1 MSFRTNNV
9 VLAPNNG
16 SGCGVPIYARND
28 VPGTFTTQCEKRN
41 GHRVATRRLD
51 LTPIYKPVSV
61 RVHSRCCVAGGT
73 RSAQQTSWS
82 VWQSG
87 ERLPGKSCL
96 RVGEGGHMVSVNTAT
111 RLANRGRTPWRRGRF
126 VAAVSGLC
134 IILGVVRGAPPSSP
148 AQPLPLP
155 NVSVPPQAPLTPQKP
170 PVIERSGGISVYRDG
185 PPTPPT
191 AQPITQVGGTTPK
204 PLTPVAA
211 QSVPLPAPAQPIP
224 LPGVPQNITQPA
236 TLPLPGALNNQP
248 QSNPPVGS
256 TPKPSAATREKMAKY
271 VSKLIDPETTLD
283 LVAGQTRVLVF
294 KDTPF
299 RIQTG
304 NEQILAFNPATP
316 RELLL
321 QGKTVGATVLT
332 LWFGDRNDPAKQET
346 LSYLV
351 RVFPDPEAKERM
363 EKSYKTLE
371 DDINKHFRD
380 TSVRL
385 KVLGDKLVVSG
396 RVRDFVQGGQILQII
411 RANPIAN
418 PIASTPVVIPAGG
431 VIEDAGKIPIIPAGG
446 FPDPMNPA
454 NPANPVN
461 APPAPMTQEAF
472 QNAGGPNVIN
482 LLEVAGEQQVM
493 LRVIVAEVNRA
504 AARSVGMN
512 FSVQN
517 NQGLTVFANAT
528 GLAANL
534 TGIGG
539 VTNLLGA
546 GPSNVFARFDAGRIP
561 VAIHALKTLQYAKS
575 LAEPTLVTMNG
586 QTADFRAG
594 GQFPVPVIG
603 GFNGL
608 AGGLQGVSYIPFGV
622 QLSFTPFLTD
632 RDKVRLVLSANV
644 SNRDTTTGTTIGGA
658 AVPGMNTRNVNT
670 TVELRQGETLAV
682 AGLIETSQSGDR
694 NSLPFIGDIPGLNI
708 LTGQQRVQAT
718 ERELVIFITP
728 ELARP
733 IDPGQALPLPGQ
745 EILDPNDLELY
756 LMGRIE
762 GHCKDYRSPIRTD
775 LSRIRMYS
783 RTEGANVYGPT
794 GYTPLP

>member
-1 MSFRTNNV
+1 
-9 VLAPNNG
+9 
-16 SGCGVPIYARND
+16 
-28 VPGTFTTQCEKRN
+28 
-41 GHRVATRRLD
+41 
-51 LTPIYKPVSV
+51 
-61 RVHSRCCVAGGT
+61 
-73 RSAQQTSWS
+73 
-82 VWQSG
+82 
-87 ERLPGKSCL
+87 
-96 RVGEGGHMVSVNTAT
+96 MVTVNTAS
-111 RLANRGRTPWRRGRF
+111 RLANRSRMLWLRGRF
-126 VAAVSGLC
+126 VAAVTGLC
-134 IILGVVRGAPPSSP
+134 LLLGGLFASPPMPIAPPLTPDVP
-148 AQPLPLP
+148 AAPLPLP
-155 NVSVPPQAPLTPQKP
+155 SVLPAPPKP
-170 PVIERSGGISVYRDG
+170 RPIIERSGGVSVYRNA
-185 PPTPPT
+185 PVAQVVPVVPTSAT
-191 AQPITQVGGTTPK
+191 QPITP
-204 PLTPVAA
+204 
-211 QSVPLPAPAQPIP
+211 PAP
-224 LPGVPQNITQPA
+224 VPP
-236 TLPLPGALNNQP
+236 LPLPIPSVPIPPQPKPQLSVPSANVTQPNPLPMPTPTATPLNAPTQ
-248 QSNPPVGS
+248 QPVGNA
-256 TPKPSAATREKMAKY
+256 PKANAATREKMAKY
-271 VSKLIDPETTLD
+271 ISKLIDPETTLD
-283 LVAGQTRVLVF
+283 LVVGQTRVLVF

-304 NEQILAFNPATP
+304 NEQVLAFNPATP

-321 QGKTVGATVLT
+321 QGKAVGATVLT
-332 LWFGDRNDPAKQET
+332 LWFGDRNDATKQET

-351 RVFPDPEAKERM
+351 RVFPDPDAKERL

-380 TSVRL
+380 SSVKL

-411 RANPIAN
+411 RANPIVN
-418 PIASTPVVIPAGG
+418 PTMNATGAGTTG
-431 VIEDAGKIPIIPAGG
+431 EEVGKIPIIPAGG
-446 FPDPMNPA
+446 FPDQVA
-454 NPANPVN
+454 TT
-461 APPAPMTQEAF
+461 PPLTQEAF
-472 QNAGGPNVIN
+472 QGAGGPNVIN

-517 NQGLTVFANAT
+517 KDGLTVFANTT
-528 GLAANL
+528 GLAAGF
-534 TGIGG
+534 TGVGG
-539 VTNLLGA
+539 STNFLGA
-546 GPSNVFARFDAGRIP
+546 GPANVFARFDAGRVP
-561 VAIHALKTLQYAKS
+561 FAIKALKTMQYAKS

-632 RDKVRLVLSANV
+632 RDRVRLVLSANV
-644 SNRDTTTGTTIGGA
+644 SERDTTTGTSIGGS

-682 AGLIETSQSGDR
+682 AGLIQTSLSGDR
-694 NSLPFIGDIPGLNI
+694 NSIPFIGDIPGLNV
-708 LTGQQRVQAT
+708 LTGLQRVQAT

-733 IDPGQALPLPGQ
+733 MDPGQVPPLPGS
-745 EILDPNDLELY
+745 EILDPNDVELY

-762 GHCKDYRSPIRTD
+762 GHCRDYRSPIRTD

-783 RTEGANVYGPT
+783 RTEGANTYGPS

>member
-1 MSFRTNNV
+1 
-9 VLAPNNG
+9 
-16 SGCGVPIYARND
+16 
-28 VPGTFTTQCEKRN
+28 
-41 GHRVATRRLD
+41 
-51 LTPIYKPVSV
+51 
-61 RVHSRCCVAGGT
+61 
-73 RSAQQTSWS
+73 
-82 VWQSG
+82 
-87 ERLPGKSCL
+87 
-96 RVGEGGHMVSVNTAT
+96 MVSVNTAST
-111 RLANRGRTPWRRGRF
+111 VTNRGQSPWRRGRF
-126 VAAVSGLC
+126 VAAVTVLCLLLGGLYA
-134 IILGVVRGAPPSSP
+134 APPS
-148 AQPLPLP
+148 APLPLP
-155 NVSVPPQAPLTPQKP
+155 DVSMSPVQPAAPVRPLPPPI
-170 PVIERSGGISVYRDG
+170 IERTGGISVLREA
-185 PPTPPT
+185 PTVT
-191 AQPITQVGGTTPK
+191 VVSQQV
-204 PLTPVAA
+204 TPV
-211 QSVPLPAPAQPIP
+211 VPVVPVAPKQLAPIAAQPIP
-224 LPGVPQNITQPA
+224 LPVAPKSNTQSPPA
-236 TLPLPGALNNQP
+236 
-248 QSNPPVGS
+248 VGS
-256 TPKPSAATREKMAKY
+256 TPKTSAATKEKMAKY
-271 VSKLIDPETTLD
+271 ISKLIDPETTLD
-283 LVAGQTRVLVF
+283 LVVGQTRVLVF

-304 NEQILAFNPATP
+304 NEQVLAFNPATP
-316 RELLL
+316 RELIL

-332 LWFGDRNDPAKQET
+332 LWFGDRNDTTKQET

-351 RVFPDPEAKERM
+351 RVFPDPEAKERL
-363 EKSYKTLE
+363 EKSYKALE

-380 TSVRL
+380 SSIKL

-411 RANPIAN
+411 RANPITPPN
-418 PIASTPVVIPAGG
+418 PAPNAPAINGAGMGG
-431 VIEDAGKIPIIPAGG
+431 EDVGKIPIIPAGG
-446 FPDPMNPA
+446 FMD
-454 NPANPVN
+454 PVN
-461 APPAPMTQEAF
+461 PPAPVTQEAF

-493 LRVIVAEVNRA
+493 LKVIVAEVNRA
-504 AARSVGMN
+504 AARSIGMN

-517 NQGLTVFANAT
+517 KDGLTVFANTT
-528 GLAANL
+528 GLAAGF

-539 VTNLLGA
+539 STSLLGV
-546 GPSNVFARFDAGRIP
+546 GPSNIFARFDAARIP

-608 AGGLQGVSYIPFGV
+608 AGGLQGVSYVPFGV

-632 RDKVRLVLSANV
+632 RDRVRLVLSANV

-694 NSLPFIGDIPGLNI
+694 NSVPFIGDIPGLNI
-708 LTGQQRVQAT
+708 LTGQQRVLAT

-728 ELARP
+728 DLARP
-733 IDPGQALPLPGQ
+733 IDPGQAISLPGC
-745 EILDPNDLELY
+745 EILDPNDVELY

-783 RTEGANVYGPT
+783 RTEGANVYGPS

>member
-1 MSFRTNNV
+1 MASDDTAAGLTN
-9 VLAPNNG
+9 A
-16 SGCGVPIYARND
+16 
-28 VPGTFTTQCEKRN
+28 
-41 GHRVATRRLD
+41 
-51 LTPIYKPVSV
+51 
-61 RVHSRCCVAGGT
+61 
-73 RSAQQTSWS
+73 
-82 VWQSG
+82 
-87 ERLPGKSCL
+87 
-96 RVGEGGHMVSVNTAT
+96 
-111 RLANRGRTPWRRGRF
+111 GRTHRRRGRF
-126 VAAVSGLC
+126 AAAAAVLCLGL
-134 IILGVVRGAPPSSP
+134 GAVLADPPAAPGPLAP
-148 AQPLPLP
+148 AMPLPP
-155 NVSVPPQAPLTPQKP
+155 VAPPPQAQSPQQAAKP
-170 PVIERSGGISVYRDG
+170 NPNYPVIVRSGGISTMQ
-185 PPTPPT
+185 PAPTST
-191 AQPITQVGGTTPK
+191 APAQVTP
-204 PLTPVAA
+204 A
-211 QSVPLPAPAQPIP
+211 QSVSAPGAPHAVTQAATTAPKPISAPPTGGVRPVPVPPPGASQPNP
-224 LPGVPQNITQPA
+224 
-236 TLPLPGALNNQP
+236 LPLPVVSSAAEQPAVGA
-248 QSNPPVGS
+248 
-256 TPKPSAATREKMAKY
+256 TPKTTQATREKMAKY
-271 VSKLIDPETTLD
+271 VAKLIDPETTLD
-283 LVAGQTRVLVF
+283 LVVGQSRVLVF
-294 KDTPF
+294 KDAPF

-304 NEQILAFNPATP
+304 NEQVLSFNPATP

-321 QGKTVGATVLT
+321 QGKAVGATVLT

-351 RVFPDPEAKERM
+351 RIFPDPDAKDRV
-363 EKSYKTLE
+363 EKAYKALE

-411 RANPIAN
+411 RSN
-418 PIASTPVVIPAGG
+418 PVVNPNAGPVNGAGAGG
-431 VIEDAGKIPIIPAGG
+431 EDAGKIPIVPAGG
-446 FPDPMNPA
+446 FLPDAIPPAQPMN
-454 NPANPVN
+454 
-461 APPAPMTQEAF
+461 QEAF
-472 QNAGGPNVIN
+472 QAAGGPNVIN

-504 AARSVGMN
+504 AARSIGMN
-512 FSVQN
+512 FAVQN

-528 GLAANL
+528 GLL
-534 TGIGG
+534 TGFTGIGG
-539 VTNLLGA
+539 STNLLGA
-546 GPSNVFARFDAGRIP
+546 GPPNVFARFDAGRVP
-561 VAIHALKTLQYAKS
+561 VAIKALKSLQYAKS

-608 AGGLQGVSYIPFGV
+608 AGGLQGVSYVPFGV
-622 QLSFTPFLTD
+622 QLSFTPFVTD

-682 AGLIETSQSGDR
+682 AGLIETSLSGDR
-694 NSLPFIGDIPGLNI
+694 NSLPFIGDIPGLNV
-708 LTGQQRVQAT
+708 LTGLQRVQAT

-733 IDPGQALPLPGQ
+733 MDPGQTPALPGC
-745 EILDPNDLELY
+745 EILDPSDVELY

-762 GHCKDYRSPIRTD
+762 GHCRDFRSPIRTD

-783 RTEGANVYGPT
+783 RTEAVNVAGPS